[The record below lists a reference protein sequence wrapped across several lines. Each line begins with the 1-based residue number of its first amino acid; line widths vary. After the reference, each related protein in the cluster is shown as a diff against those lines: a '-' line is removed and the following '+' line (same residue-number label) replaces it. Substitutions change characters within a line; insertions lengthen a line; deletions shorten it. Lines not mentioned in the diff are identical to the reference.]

1 MRLNILAAIFLSV
14 WNCAA
19 CAQQSVP
26 PAWNDNSL
34 ITIQKNGGDP
44 AHPGDV
50 KIEFYG
56 HDAFKI
62 TSPTGL
68 TILTDPWRNDATGAY
83 PKWFQTEFPAIRVHI
98 VVSTHAHFDHDA
110 VERPNALMVLERFV
124 GQFHLGDI
132 AITGLADKHQCDPN
146 SASSGQ
152 TCPPNN
158 VLAFDNAIQIIKTG
172 GLRIAVWGDNRGVP
186 DPSLDQYLNN
196 VDVLI
201 LPVETVLS
209 RAEVDAIVGRYDPK
223 ALIPAHYFVKGLTTT
238 DSGLESADA
247 WVNDQQKTQHAD
259 VRRLDRPDLTLNP
272 AGLKASHHRI
282 YYFGDHFANR

>member
-68 TILTDPWRNDATGAY
+68 TVLTDPWRNDATGAY
-83 PKWFQTEFPAIRVHI
+83 PKWFLTEFPPLRVDI

-110 VERPNALMVLERFV
+110 VERPNGLMVLERLV
-124 GQFHLGDI
+124 GQFKLGDVE
-132 AITGLADKHQCDPN
+132 ITGLADKHQCQPAPDQK
-146 SASSGQ
+146 SGS
-152 TCPPNN
+152 TTP
-158 VLAFDNAIQIIKTG
+158 
-172 GLRIAVWGDNRGVP
+172 
-186 DPSLDQYLNN
+186 N
-196 VDVLI
+196 VD
-201 LPVETVLS
+201 T
-209 RAEVDAIVGRYDPK
+209 
-223 ALIPAHYFVKGLTTT
+223 
-238 DSGLESADA
+238 
-247 WVNDQQKTQHAD
+247 
-259 VRRLDRPDLTLNP
+259 
-272 AGLKASHHRI
+272 
-282 YYFGDHFANR
+282 